1 MYIPHTG
8 MLCAKHTFFLS
19 LFLFLSFKNIKNLG
33 KIVICKFGASA
44 CKTCIHNGVIENTS
58 TSKVS
63 GGRKAIM
70 WCIQKQSM
78 VSARDLSA
86 RSADGETGYGRTRS
100 RRGTE
105 PETRMLRIFLFFIP
119 SPCFSA
125 VYFYQRGQIRIFFL
139 YSTTFSFF
147 LQWIY
152 NSIGLNRG

>member
-1 MYIPHTG
+1 MQNMPS
-8 MLCAKHTFFLS
+8 FSPSF
-19 LFLFLSFKNIKNLG
+19 FLSFKNIKNWG
-33 KIVICKFGASA
+33 KIVICKFEASA
-44 CKTCIHNGVIENTS
+44 CNCKTCIHNGVIENTS

-125 VYFYQRGQIRIFFL
+125 VYFYQRGQIRIFFF
-139 YSTTFSFF
+139 YIPPHFHFF
-147 LQWIY
+147 Y
-152 NSIGLNRG
+152 NEFIILPV

>member
-1 MYIPHTG
+1 

-19 LFLFLSFKNIKNLG
+19 LFLFLSFKNIKNWG

-125 VYFYQRGQIRIFFL
+125 VYFYQRGQIRIFFF
-139 YSTTFSFF
+139 YIPPHFHFF
-147 LQWIY
+147 Y
-152 NSIGLNRG
+152 NEFITLSV

>member
-1 MYIPHTG
+1 MQNIPS
-8 MLCAKHTFFLS
+8 FSPSSF
-19 LFLFLSFKNIKNLG
+19 FLSFKNIKNWG

-105 PETRMLRIFLFFIP
+105 PETRMLRIFLFFYTIAMFFCSLFLSTRSNSYLFFYIP
-119 SPCFSA
+119 PHFHF
-125 VYFYQRGQIRIFFL
+125 FYNEFIIL
-139 YSTTFSFF
+139 SV
-147 LQWIY
+147 
-152 NSIGLNRG
+152 